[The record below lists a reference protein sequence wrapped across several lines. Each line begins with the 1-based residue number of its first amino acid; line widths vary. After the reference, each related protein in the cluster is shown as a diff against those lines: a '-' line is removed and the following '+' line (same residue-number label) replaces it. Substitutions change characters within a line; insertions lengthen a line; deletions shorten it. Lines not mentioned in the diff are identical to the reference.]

1 MNENDPR
8 PITKHPALLLLPGLL
23 SDEAVWRPQIDA
35 LANRVQCVVA
45 RYGLR
50 DSLTAMAEAAL
61 EAAPARFAL
70 AGHSMGGRVAL
81 EVMRLAPQ
89 RVLGLALLDTGC
101 QPLPADE
108 AGETERRGRLRL
120 LALARE
126 RGMRAMGEE
135 WVRGMVHPDRLQDR
149 PLLDSILGMFERHTP
164 DAFAAQVQALLQR
177 PNGEPVLGTIRCPTL
192 VLCGREDSWSPVS
205 RHQAIVDRIA
215 GARLAVIEHCGHM
228 ATLEQPQAVTAVFA
242 EWLGTLGAT

>member
-1 MNENDPR
+1 MNESDPR
-8 PITKHPALLLLPGLL
+8 PITNRPALLLLPGLL
-23 SDEAVWRPQIDA
+23 SDEAVWRSQINA

-45 RYGLR
+45 RYGSR

-61 EAAPARFAL
+61 EAAPAGFAL

-89 RVLGLALLDTGC
+89 RVRGLALLNTGY
-101 QPLPADE
+101 QPLPQGE

-135 WVRGMVHPDRLQDR
+135 WVQGMVHPDRLQDR
-149 PLLDSILGMFERHTP
+149 SLIDSVLDMFERHTP

-177 PNGEPVLGTIRCPTL
+177 PDGEPVLDMIRCPTL
-192 VLCGREDSWSPVS
+192 VLCGREDGWSPVP
-205 RHQAIVDRIA
+205 RHQAMVDKIA

-228 ATLEQPQAVTAVFA
+228 ATLEQPATVSAAFA
-242 EWLGTLGAT
+242 EWLARIS